1 MGWLS
6 PARMWGMTRHA
17 TQQPI
22 GFCSERGSGSFR
34 GPAALGQ
41 HRDESFFRLDV
52 LGRLVGVDGTPVGEA
67 HPGCLDIRAAGPFEI
82 RVRCWNRWQTPCGI
96 CWDHKFL
103 HAVFLVCCLSGRD
116 VSTAYELR
124 ARGLKAVL
132 SSAPMTV
139 EQIIRSLGG
148 PAVVGRYLGIRGQA
162 VSHWIRLGRVPV
174 DRVPGVLRLAKKQ
187 RTQLRA
193 EQVRPDIDWAALK

>member
-1 MGWLS
+1 MGRQSVRRIQVAWTSEPLVHLKFGS
-6 PARMWGMTRHA
+6 DAGTVGKHLVA
-17 TQQPI
+17 FAGI
-22 GFCSERGSGSFR
+22 INFCMLFSLF
-34 GPAALGQ
+34 A
-41 HRDESFFRLDV
+41 V
-52 LGRLVGVDGTPVGEA
+52 LVDAMLAQLTN
-67 HPGCLDIRAAGPFEI
+67 RA
-82 RVRCWNRWQTPCGI
+82 Q
-96 CWDHKFL
+96 
-103 HAVFLVCCLSGRD
+103 
-116 VSTAYELR
+116 
-124 ARGLKAVL
+124 AVL